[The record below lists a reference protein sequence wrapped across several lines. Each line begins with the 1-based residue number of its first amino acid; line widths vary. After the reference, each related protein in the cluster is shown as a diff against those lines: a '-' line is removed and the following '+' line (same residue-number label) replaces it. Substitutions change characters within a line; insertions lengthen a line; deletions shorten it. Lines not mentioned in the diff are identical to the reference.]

1 MNNDIFD
8 MGEKT
13 TTMTRTMTKATPNT
27 DELQDTEIEKNVLDV
42 RKMNLREICSTLDI
56 ILKTL
61 GIGEKILNILI
72 KIIILLGLLIGAL
85 RYFFYPHRQKFFCY
99 IKFDS
104 KLCKP
109 HIVYKIVFAALVIV
123 GGVVG
128 IKIAW

>member
-72 KIIILLGLLIGAL
+72 KIIINPL
-85 RYFFYPHRQKFFCY
+85 
-99 IKFDS
+99 
-104 KLCKP
+104 
-109 HIVYKIVFAALVIV
+109 
-123 GGVVG
+123 
-128 IKIAW
+128 